1 MSATIDSTVRRC
13 TSSTPRLTS
22 SAIASRPLGRCAL
35 VSSSDALLRY
45 RFGDA
50 IDSHDEIVRFNL
62 APVPGQPLPLLPRER
77 QSPWLLLIHRSRS
90 SSAARHPLT
99 GDARPST
106 PEALHHHVGRRTT
119 TVVVGYHVLLL
130 LQESVARWLRQ
141 LQPLQPPQHHQL
153 QPLHADDN
161 GGRSGSPQVAV
172 LVSDNWCVTD
182 DYKCRVPGKSR

>member
-1 MSATIDSTVRRC
+1 MVFTHSPLSFVISSQ
-13 TSSTPRLTS
+13 TSSDWRCP
-22 SAIASRPLGRCAL
+22 PL
-35 VSSSDALLRY
+35 D
-45 RFGDA
+45 
-50 IDSHDEIVRFNL
+50 
-62 APVPGQPLPLLPRER
+62 
-77 QSPWLLLIHRSRS
+77 
-90 SSAARHPLT
+90 
-99 GDARPST
+99 

-161 GGRSGSPQVAV
+161 GGRNGSPQVAV